1 MAKVLIVDD
10 DSEIRAVLRELL
22 IEEGHDITVCGDGVA
37 AMELVESLK
46 PDLLLLDLKLPRM
59 GGEVVASMIK
69 GDERTRLIPIIVLTG
84 ENDTHAH
91 VHLLDIGVEEFLQ
104 KPFSKGQLLARVR
117 SLLRVKALND
127 QLLSSF
133 RAVELLEHFSAE
145 LIHGLDSA
153 NLEDESF
160 LERSLAGW
168 LEWDALIG
176 APTHL
181 WVCKDEGEEL
191 KGWAIQHAGAA
202 GVQRRSVSLRRERLV
217 QLMEPYRQERNSYW
231 SDMVPEN
238 VLAALWHD
246 LPPAKALVG
255 INEGGLWV
263 FSAGYARA
271 VGVHDTRWLA
281 AVARQY
287 GVFKSY
293 LRQLRAT
300 EDAFVYTMSA
310 LARAA
315 EVHDQATY
323 AHIQRVNAYS
333 AALAQRLG
341 CDSGFIT
348 KIRASAQMHDVGK
361 IHIPESILCKPGP
374 LTEDEMAVMKQ
385 HPFFGARILGDSPR
399 LAMAREIALGHHE
412 KWDGTGYPEGLRGEA
427 IPLSARIVALA
438 DVYDALRTARPYK
451 PGRTH
456 AEAARVITEGDE
468 RTKPGHFAPAV
479 LDAFKAI
486 EPRFMEIYES
496 LKMAPSEASGQ
507 AWTFPPV

>member
-10 DSEIRAVLRELL
+10 DSEIRAALRELL
-22 IEEGHDITVCGDGVA
+22 SEEGHAITECEDGVA

-46 PDLLLLDLKLPRM
+46 PDLLLLDLNLPRM
-59 GGEVVASMIK
+59 SGEVVASMLK
-69 GDERTRLIPIIVLTG
+69 GDERTRLIPVIVLTG
-84 ENDTHAH
+84 ANDAH
-91 VHLLDIGVEEFLQ
+91 VHAHLLGIGVEEFLQ

-133 RAVELLEHFSAE
+133 RAVELLEHYSAE
-145 LIHGLDSA
+145 LIQGLDNA

-160 LERSLAGW
+160 LEKSLAGW

-202 GVQRRSVSLRRERLV
+202 GVQRRSVSLGRERLV
-217 QLMEPYRQERNSYW
+217 QLIEPYRQEQNSYW
-231 SDMVPEN
+231 SDLVPDN

-246 LPPAKALVG
+246 LPPTKALVG
-255 INEGGLWV
+255 IHEGGLWV
-263 FSAGYARA
+263 FSAGYARS
-271 VGVHDTRWLA
+271 VGVHDTRWLS

-300 EDAFVYTMSA
+300 EDAFSYAMSA

-315 EVHDQATY
+315 EVHDEATY

-341 CDSGFIT
+341 CDSGFVA
-348 KIRASAQMHDVGK
+348 KIRVSAQMHDVGK
-361 IHIPESILCKPGP
+361 LHIPKSILCKPGP
-374 LTEDEMAVMKQ
+374 LTEDEKAVMKQ

-399 LAMAREIALGHHE
+399 LAMAREIALCHHE

-438 DVYDALRTARPYK
+438 DVYDALRMARPYK
-451 PGRTH
+451 RELTH
-456 AEAARVITEGDE
+456 AEAARAIMEGDE
-468 RTKPGHFAPAV
+468 RTQPGHFAPAV
-479 LDAFKAI
+479 LNAFKAI
-486 EPRFMEIYES
+486 QPTFMEIYES
-496 LKMAPSEASGQ
+496 LKAAPSEASGHV
-507 AWTFPPV
+507 WSRPPV